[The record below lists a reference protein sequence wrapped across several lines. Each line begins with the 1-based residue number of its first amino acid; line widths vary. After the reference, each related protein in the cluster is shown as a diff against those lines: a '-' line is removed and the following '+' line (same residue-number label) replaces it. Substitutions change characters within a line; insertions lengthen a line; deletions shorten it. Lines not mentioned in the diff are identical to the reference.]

1 MSDTIKTL
9 LITVITSSG
18 ILAIFTKFILG
29 KFKQMRQRQLALEKG
44 IQALLRNGL
53 IQQHDAWISYSYAPV
68 YIKDNFENMYQ
79 QYHALGANG
88 VMDTM
93 YAEFMALPTAPP
105 TE

>member
-1 MSDTIKTL
+1 MLDTIRT
-9 LITVITSSG
+9 IVITIVTASG
-18 ILAIFTKFILG
+18 ILGIFTKFMLNRIKIL
-29 KFKQMRQRQLALEKG
+29 RQRQQALEKG

-53 IQQHDAWISYSYAPV
+53 IQQHDAWVSYGYAPV
-68 YIKDNFENMYQ
+68 YIKDNFDNMYQ

-93 YAEFMALPTAPP
+93 YAEFMGLPTSAP